1 MGLALKGGW
10 KALTLA
16 GVIGGLIIG
25 FFIAW
30 VFFGLIDVFLSPIG
44 VYFLGPAIIGAIEG
58 ASFSVALWDWRRA
71 VMSPVAGAVGSII
84 GFSVGM
90 AIHDRFY
97 PSGAPHH
104 LQILAV
110 IVPWS
115 IIVGAFI
122 GFALGYLEG
131 RKERQPEA

>member
-1 MGLALKGGW
+1 
-10 KALTLA
+10 
-16 GVIGGLIIG
+16 
-25 FFIAW
+25 
-30 VFFGLIDVFLSPIG
+30 
-44 VYFLGPAIIGAIEG
+44 
-58 ASFSVALWDWRRA
+58 
-71 VMSPVAGAVGSII
+71 MSPVAGAVGSII

-122 GFALGYLEG
+122 GFALGYLES
-131 RKERQPEA
+131 RRERRHTDLKSR